1 MLEPSARRILE
12 GAGDRMKKAFAI
24 SLLTACAV
32 ASLVSS
38 IAAQSPTDPAKML
51 QIFSSPIKTDGGTFQ
66 VIILNDRTVDAIFG
80 NSPAKAAFRTK
91 ARMVT
96 VFFVQGT
103 ANKEFEFKPDATI
116 VQKGETLEGK
126 PTPMSKNFAAG
137 KVGKGEKVQG
147 LIELPKKLD
156 LFEPFKFTMN
166 GQTAEFRL
174 NEDDVR
180 DYGNR

>member
-1 MLEPSARRILE
+1 
-12 GAGDRMKKAFAI
+12 MKNVLAVLVVA
-24 SLLTACAV
+24 ACALPV
-32 ASLVSS
+32 AMG
-38 IAAQSPTDPAKML
+38 AQMANDSAKMV
-51 QIFSSPIKTDGGTFQ
+51 QIFSSPIKTDGGDFQ
-66 VIILNDRTVDAIFG
+66 VIILNDRTIEAIFG

-91 ARMVT
+91 ARMT
-96 VFFVQGT
+96 AVFFIQGT
-103 ANKEFEFKPDATI
+103 AKKEFDFKPDATI

-126 PTPMSKNFAAG
+126 PTPMSKNFVAG
-137 KVGKGEKVQG
+137 KIAKGEKVQG
-147 LIELPKKLD
+147 LIEFPKKID

>member
-1 MLEPSARRILE
+1 
-12 GAGDRMKKAFAI
+12 MKKAFVI
-24 SLLTACAV
+24 CLLTAFGA
-32 ASLVSS
+32 AALTSTMR
-38 IAAQSPTDPAKML
+38 AQSPTDPAKML

-66 VIILNDRTVDAIFG
+66 VIILNDRTIDAIFG
-80 NSPAKAAFRTK
+80 NSPAKAAFKTK

-103 ANKEFEFKPDATI
+103 ANKEFEFKPDATV
-116 VQKGETLEGK
+116 VQKNETLEGK
-126 PTPMSKNFAAG
+126 PTPMSKSFAAG
-137 KVGKGEKVQG
+137 KIPKGEKVQG

-156 LFEPFKFTMN
+156 LFEPFKFSMN
-166 GQTAEFRL
+166 GQSTEFRL

>member
-1 MLEPSARRILE
+1 M
-12 GAGDRMKKAFAI
+12 MKKAFAVVVI
-24 SLLTACAV
+24 AACALTAV
-32 ASLVSS
+32 MG
-38 IAAQSPTDPAKML
+38 AQSATDPSKML
-51 QIFSSPIKTDGGTFQ
+51 QIFSAPIKTDGGTFQ
-66 VIILNDRTVDAIFG
+66 VIILNDRTIEAIFG

-91 ARMVT
+91 ARMT
-96 VFFVQGT
+96 SVFFVQGV
-103 ANKEFEFKPDATI
+103 ASKAFDFKPDATV

-126 PTPMSKNFAAG
+126 PTPMSKNFVPG
-137 KVGKGEKVQG
+137 KIAKGDKVQG
-147 LIELPKKLD
+147 LIEFPKKLD